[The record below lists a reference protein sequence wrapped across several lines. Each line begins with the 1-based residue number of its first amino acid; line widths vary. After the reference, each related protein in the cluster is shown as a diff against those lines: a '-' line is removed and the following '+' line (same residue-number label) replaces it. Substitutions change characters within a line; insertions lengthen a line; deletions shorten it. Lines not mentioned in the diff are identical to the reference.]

1 MVEPDPAI
9 VDPIAAHLLA
19 DIANADAVHGA
30 VGLDVAQL
38 HQEAVHS
45 LQIDKCV
52 VQASKQATGVPL
64 CKAGSTEREANEG
77 KVIYASIP
85 CPRH

>member
-45 LQIDKCV
+45 LQMDV
-52 VQASKQATGVPL
+52 
-64 CKAGSTEREANEG
+64 
-77 KVIYASIP
+77 
-85 CPRH
+85 